1 MGEDAEVDGVFGYI
15 IANADNL
22 PRERWARF
30 REFYCGLCRVLR
42 NKYGALGGMTLSYDM
57 TFLSMLLNALY
68 EPGERR
74 SEERCAAHP
83 VKQHAYVETPVL
95 DYCADINIA
104 LSYHKCLDNW
114 RDDRNAV
121 SAAEARLLEGAY
133 RRVQAAW
140 PEQCRAI
147 EAWLDEIHR
156 IEDSNT
162 EAIDPPVNATGR
174 MLGTLFQYRSGDMWA
189 ESLYAIGDGL
199 GRFIYLMDAY
209 EDLPGDVKRDSYNPL
224 KPLRER
230 ADYEDFC
237 RDAMLMAVADATREF
252 ELLPIVQDADVLRNI
267 LYSGIWTK
275 YVLIREKRDPKKK
288 ERDHAGSL

>member
-1 MGEDAEVDGVFGYI
+1 MFGYI
-15 IANADNL
+15 LANADNL

-30 REFYCGLCRVLR
+30 REFYCGLCRTLR
-42 NKYGALGGMTLSYDM
+42 RKYGALGGVTLSYDM

-68 EPGERR
+68 EPGEQRG
-74 SEERCAAHP
+74 EERCAAHP
-83 VKQHAYVETPVL
+83 VKPHAYVETLVL

-114 RDDRNAV
+114 RDDHNAV
-121 SAAEARLLEGAY
+121 SAAEAKLLEGAY

-140 PEQCRAI
+140 SGQCRAI

-156 IEDSNT
+156 IEAANSN
-162 EAIDPPVNATGR
+162 AIDLPVNATGR
-174 MLGTLFQYRSGDMWA
+174 MLGTLFQYKPEDMWA

-209 EDLPGDVKRDSYNPL
+209 EDLPGDVKRGGYNPL
-224 KPLRER
+224 KPLCER

-252 ELLPIVQDADVLRNI
+252 ELLPIVRDADVLRNI